1 MPGTK
6 IARIAM
12 LVVAAVVILGMILA
26 MVASPAVY

>member
-26 MVASPAVY
+26 MVASPAAY

>member
-12 LVVAAVVILGMILA
+12 IVVAAVVILGMILA
-26 MVASPAVY
+26 MVGSPVVY